1 MYMGRCD
8 GKVALVTGAARGQG
22 RSHAVKL
29 ASEGA
34 DIIAIDLAAPIA
46 SVQHYPPATMD
57 DLAQTE
63 RMVEEHDRRILA
75 RQADVRDLSAMEAVV
90 AEGLAEFGHID
101 IVVANAGITTTGRAW
116 EIEPAAWQEMIDI
129 NLTGVW
135 HTVRPVIPAMIEA
148 GRGGAIVMT
157 SSTAGT
163 MGLPGLVHYVAAKHG
178 VVGIMRGLANE
189 LAEHSIRVNTVNP
202 TNVGTDMILN
212 QPTYDW
218 FRPDLE
224 SPTKEDAK
232 QGFKSFN
239 LLPVPW
245 VEPEDVSNAILYLVS
260 DDGRYM
266 TGQTFNIDCGAS
278 TKFPN
283 GA

>member
-1 MYMGRCD
+1 MGRVD

-29 ASEGA
+29 AEAGA
-34 DIIAIDLAAPIA
+34 DIIAIDIAAPIA
-46 SVQHYPPATMD
+46 SVGHYPPATMD
-57 DLAQTE
+57 DLAETV
-63 RMVEEHDRRILA
+63 RMVEDADRRVVA

-101 IVVANAGITTTGRAW
+101 IVVANAGITTTGSAW
-116 EIEPAAWQEMIDI
+116 EITPEAWQEMIDI

-135 HTVRPVIPAMIEA
+135 HTIRPVIPAMIEA
-148 GRGGAIVMT
+148 GRGGSIVLT

-163 MGLPGLVHYVAAKHG
+163 MGIPGLVHYVAAKHG

-189 LAEHSIRVNTVNP
+189 VAQYNIRVNTVNP

-212 QPTYDW
+212 QGTYDY
-218 FRPDLE
+218 FRPE
-224 SPTKEDAK
+224 IENPTKEDAK
-232 QGFKSFN
+232 EGFKSFN

-245 VEPEDVSNAILYLVS
+245 VEPEDVSNAVLFLCS

-266 TGQTFNIDCGAS
+266 TGQTLNVDCGAS

-283 GA
+283 